1 MNKLKG
7 YFEIFRKSSIKI
19 KEEREKK
26 KEKKKQIS
34 VKLEGIKPHAPLKEV
49 SPIVMNQKTPKKAFL
64 ATISYCMYHLNT
76 TRQLNC

>member
-7 YFEIFRKSSIKI
+7 CFEIFRKSSIKI
-19 KEEREKK
+19 EEREKK
-26 KEKKKQIS
+26 RKKKQIS

-49 SPIVMNQKTPKKAFL
+49 SPIVTNQKTPKKAFS
-64 ATISYCMYHLNT
+64 ATINHCMYHLNI